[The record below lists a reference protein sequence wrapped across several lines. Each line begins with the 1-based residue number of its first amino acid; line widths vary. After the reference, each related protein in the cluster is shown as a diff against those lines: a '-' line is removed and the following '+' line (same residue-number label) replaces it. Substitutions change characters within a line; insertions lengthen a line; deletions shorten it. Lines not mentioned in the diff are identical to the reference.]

1 MQKLN
6 QLGTLQLLNSS
17 SVVEFRRKVFQM
29 LSALGE
35 SVMVASPVAAAV
47 SDLCRVMMNAGA
59 GSVLVCLHLD
69 AMALRLEIEFI
80 SDKPLR
86 VEGGDRSVFSQMVPT
101 RDENGRFGLRAVRPL
116 TRRELDQPMLA
127 RLREIMEL
135 QSREELYESVRVKNE
150 ELFRNQQRLVE
161 ARELAD
167 QANQAKGSFLA
178 TMSHEIR
185 TPMNAIINMTQLA
198 LDTGLNPKQRQYLR
212 VVESSASNLLT
223 LINDIL
229 DFSKVEAGK
238 IEIETIRLFLRKLLE
253 EITDTFRGRVADKRF
268 EFIVHVEEDVPDEIQ
283 GDPLRLRQV
292 LINLLGNAFKFTE
305 HGEIVLRVSL
315 RELKQTDDGKA
326 VAWLHFSVKD
336 SGIGI
341 PLAAQGKLF
350 GAFQQVDS
358 STTRKYGGTG
368 LGLAISKK
376 LVGLMGGD
384 LEFRSEEGQGT
395 EFFFT
400 LGLECDGSSIPSRRS
415 VPGGFDRLK
424 VLVVE
429 DNLSTRELLETLLRS
444 YGMDCELY
452 ATGESGLARLAEVHG
467 AENAAGKFD
476 LALVDWLLPGI
487 DGMDVVR
494 RIRTHRG
501 TEDMP
506 IIMAS
511 AYAGPEQESKA
522 VGAGVTA
529 FVQKPITGSLLF
541 DTIVGLFD
549 PAQLEA
555 VKPGREGAGDA
566 EGSRDEFQ
574 GVRILMAEDNPAN
587 QFVAQELLSS
597 VGFVLDIAENGRVA
611 VDMLAR
617 HDGYACI
624 LMDMQMPE
632 MDGISAT
639 AEIRRRW
646 PDLRIP
652 IIALTANAMKG
663 DRERCQ
669 EAGMNDYVTKPID
682 RQQLFLVLRK
692 WIPADAPRVT
702 MVPEGSDPQDPASQS
717 VPTIEGVDAENAVRR
732 LGLPWGSIRKMLFRF
747 ADSQPR
753 TREDLVQAMRAG
765 DWAGARRHA
774 HSIAG
779 AAGNVSATELHA
791 RAKALEVA
799 FRDQQGDQ
807 EQLLREMDAELMK
820 VVESINA
827 LRPKDG
833 GGEAVVS
840 VAVDPQRL
848 IEALE
853 DLRAKLDEGDMDCLD
868 AAVRAIGAMAFPAG
882 QTEEWENTK
891 RLIEDYDYSAAAE
904 RVASII
910 EQTRSVPAL
919 SGADRGAGSE

>member
-6 QLGTLQLLNSS
+6 QLGSLQLLDAS
-17 SVVEFRRKVFQM
+17 SVVELRRKVFQM
-29 LSALGE
+29 LSSLGE
-35 SVMVASPVAAAV
+35 GVMMASPVAAAV
-47 SDLCRVMMNAGA
+47 SDLSRKMMKAGA
-59 GSVLVCLHLD
+59 ESAVVCLHFD
-69 AMALRLEIEFI
+69 TMALRLEIEFFANR
-80 SDKPLR
+80 PLCI
-86 VEGGDRSVFSQMVPT
+86 EWGDCGVFSQMVAT
-101 RDENGRFGLRAVRPL
+101 RDESGRHGLRAVRL
-116 TRRELDQPMLA
+116 LERRELDQPTVD
-127 RLREIMEL
+127 RLREIMER

-150 ELFRNQQRLVE
+150 ELFKNQQRLVE

-198 LDTGLNPKQRQYLR
+198 LDTELNPKQRQYLR
-212 VVESSASNLLT
+212 VVESSAANLLT

-238 IEIETIRLFLRKLLE
+238 IEIETIRLFVRNLLE
-253 EITDTFRGRVADKRF
+253 EITDTFRGRVADRMF
-268 EFIVHVEEDVPDEIQ
+268 EFIVHVEEDVPDEIY

-315 RELKQTDDGKA
+315 WELKQTNQGKR
-326 VAWLHFSVKD
+326 VARLHFSVKD

-384 LEFRSEEGQGT
+384 LEFRSEEGKGT

-400 LGLECDGSSIPSRRS
+400 LGFECDGSMTSNPRS
-415 VPGGFDRLK
+415 VPGGLDRLK

-444 YGMDCELY
+444 YGMDCELFG
-452 ATGESGLARLAEVHG
+452 TGESGLARLNEVHG
-467 AENAAGKFD
+467 AKSDARKFD
-476 LALVDWLLPGI
+476 LALIDWLLPGI

-494 RIRTHRG
+494 QIRTHPG
-501 TEDMP
+501 TEKMP

-522 VGAGVTA
+522 VGAGVSA
-529 FVQKPITGSLLF
+529 FVQKPITGSLLY
-541 DTIVGLFD
+541 DTIIRLFD
-549 PAQLEA
+549 PTQRETVGSGLEG
-555 VKPGREGAGDA
+555 VGD
-566 EGSRDEFQ
+566 GSNNEFQ

-597 VGFVLDIAENGRVA
+597 VGFELDIAENGRVA
-611 VDMLAR
+611 IDKLAQGDR
-617 HDGYACI
+617 YACI

-639 AEIRRRW
+639 VEIRKRW
-646 PDLRIP
+646 PGLGIP

-669 EAGMNDYVTKPID
+669 EVGMNDYVTKPID
-682 RQQLFLVLRK
+682 RLQLFSVLRK
-692 WIPADAPRVT
+692 WIPADAPRASAI
-702 MVPEGSDPQDPASQS
+702 PDGAKSLDPSIES
-717 VPTIEGVDAENAVRR
+717 VPMMNGVDAEQAIRR
-732 LGLPWGSIRKMLFRF
+732 LGLPWNSIRKMLFRF
-747 ADSQPR
+747 ADNQSK
-753 TREDLVQAMRAG
+753 TRLDLVHAMRTG
-765 DWAGARRHA
+765 DSSAARRHA

-779 AAGNVSATELHA
+779 AAGNVSATELSA
-791 RAKALEVA
+791 RARALESA
-799 FRDQQGDQ
+799 FRDQLGDQ
-807 EQLLREMDAELMK
+807 EKLFLEMDVELTR

-833 GGEAVVS
+833 VIEAES
-840 VAVDPQRL
+840 STPVDPQRL
-848 IEALE
+848 TEALE
-853 DLRAKLDEGDMDCLD
+853 DLRAKLDEGDMDSLE
-868 AAVRAIGAMAFPAG
+868 ASVRAVGAMTFPAG
-882 QTEEWENTK
+882 QAEDWANAK
-891 RLIEDYDYSAAAE
+891 QLIEDYDYSAAAE
-904 RVASII
+904 RVATII
-910 EQTRSVPAL
+910 ARTRAL
-919 SGADRGAGSE
+919 SEPPGAERVSGNE